1 MGRSPLPR
9 RLKLSSCVTTST
21 CGISGA
27 FAPLSPTAGQV
38 ATCSS
43 AVRHARPEGRAFDL
57 HALGTPPAFVLS
69 QDQTLHG
76 CGPRRRDARGPTK
89 WTPNTKRA
97 SSRFSCEGTA
107 AVGAIKNQG
116 HARVAST
123 WRTASV
129 TADPERPYLLI
140 TGSTRQASETTKMTP
155 SRSIAHPL
163 PPSTLSSRVACY
175 SSQRGLL
182 YHAVNDL
189 SSGIK
194 GVLKSLLQANH
205 MR

>member
-1 MGRSPLPR
+1 MGEDR
-9 RLKLSSCVTTST
+9 RL
-21 CGISGA
+21 
-27 FAPLSPTAGQV
+27 
-38 ATCSS
+38 
-43 AVRHARPEGRAFDL
+43 R
-57 HALGTPPAFVLS
+57 
-69 QDQTLHG
+69 QT
-76 CGPRRRDARGPTK
+76 RGPTK

-129 TADPERPYLLI
+129 TADVERPHLQI
-140 TGSTRQASETTKMTP
+140 TGSTRQASETTKTSP
-155 SRSIAHPL
+155 SRSIAHHPA
-163 PPSTLSSRVACY
+163 SVNSSSRVACY
-175 SSQRGLL
+175 PSQRGLL

-194 GVLKSLLQANH
+194 GVLKSLLQAIH